1 MWKWATGIVGQSA
14 ITLVFVSANFT
25 LPETK
30 TNRRGQAKHAF
41 TAGAEAYWIQLPM
54 HLESGITK
62 VFRSLRA
69 CSDGDM
75 LTITAQPCRQILV
88 GQELKSQEQPSRPW

>member
-1 MWKWATGIVGQSA
+1 MEVGHGYCG
-14 ITLVFVSANFT
+14 
-25 LPETK
+25 TK
-30 TNRRGQAKHAF
+30 CNNPCFCQCELHIARNENKQGGQAKHAF

-62 VFRSLRA
+62 VFRSLGA
-69 CSDGDM
+69 FSDGDM